1 MLDVR
6 GFPCLINRMNAS
18 RFFLLLFLI
27 AGTLRAQTPT
37 PAPVPDMTRFPMWK
51 CELPG
56 GTYEVA
62 LRSIVS
68 VSTHEYLVDNVA
80 RVTEVN
86 IDTIGSMVVRFYYL
100 EPNTP
105 TSPLGIGQST
115 INKLQEMA
123 NEAATRTGQEE
134 VWKKVLKNY
143 PTTTHAHT
151 IEYRVDTKESLMK
164 LFKSAEE
171 AWRLTK
177 NTTLKL

>member
-1 MLDVR
+1 
-6 GFPCLINRMNAS
+6 
-18 RFFLLLFLI
+18 
-27 AGTLRAQTPT
+27 
-37 PAPVPDMTRFPMWK
+37 MWK

-86 IDTIGSMVVRFYYL
+86 IDTMGSMVVRFYYL

-105 TSPLGIGQST
+105 TSPLGLGQST
-115 INKLQEMA
+115 LNKLQELA
-123 NEAATRTGQEE
+123 GEAASRTGQDE

-143 PTTTHAHT
+143 PATTHAHT
-151 IEYRVDTKESLMK
+151 IEYRVDSKESLSK

-171 AWRLTK
+171 AWRLSK